1 MANTYVAV
9 TGLEAAPLAD
19 GGAVIFSPKTGKF
32 VMLNRTAERLW
43 TRLQAAR
50 TEDDLVADL
59 CRTYTDAGADPVRR
73 DVQAVLESLR
83 GLDLVRPQLGV
94 ADGGPSAAAQGTS
107 PRDGEAYAAPAAQ
120 VLGEEDLLKV
130 FQLTAAEISVAG
142 CWWAGCRTG
151 NP

>member
-19 GGAVIFSPKTGKF
+19 GGAVIYSPKTSKF
-32 VMLNRTAERLW
+32 VMLNRTAERVW

-59 CRTYTDAGADPVRR
+59 CQTYTGASADSVRG
-73 DVQAVLESLR
+73 DVQVVLEGLR
-83 GLDLVRPQLGV
+83 GLDLVRSQLGI
-94 ADGGPSAAAQGTS
+94 AANGPATAAQGSS
-107 PRDGEAYAAPAAQ
+107 PREGEAYAAPTAQ